1 MPRQGLDRATVI
13 AAAVK
18 LTDKKGY
25 VELTLGNLAR
35 KLDIKPPSL
44 YKHVASLEDLQ
55 DAIGIL
61 AAEALTAELVPAM
74 EIQNSR
80 DALRRACDV
89 YRGFA
94 KRRPGMYAAL
104 QGAMTRRSNEFQVA
118 ATALLKIIF
127 SLVTALGVKDNKL
140 VHAVRTLRS
149 LLHGFVALELIGGFG
164 MPEDIETSF
173 EYLVEIYIQGLKK

>member
-1 MPRQGLDRATVI
+1 M
-13 AAAVK
+13 
-18 LTDKKGY
+18 
-25 VELTLGNLAR
+25 N
-35 KLDIKPPSL
+35 
-44 YKHVASLEDLQ
+44 
-55 DAIGIL
+55 
-61 AAEALTAELVPAM
+61 
-74 EIQNSR
+74 
-80 DALRRACDV
+80 
-89 YRGFA
+89 
-94 KRRPGMYAAL
+94 
-104 QGAMTRRSNEFQVA
+104 FQVA

>member
-1 MPRQGLDRATVI
+1 MPRQGLDRAAVV

-18 LTDKKGY
+18 LADKKGY
-25 VELTLGNLAR
+25 GELTLGNLAR

-44 YKHVASLEDLQ
+44 YKHVKSLEDLQ

-61 AAEALTAELVPAM
+61 AAEAMTAELAPAM
-74 EIQNSR
+74 EIQSPR
-80 DALRRACDV
+80 DALQRACDI

-104 QGAMTRRSNEFQVA
+104 QGAMARRSTEFQVA
-118 ATALLKIIF
+118 ATALLKSIF
-127 SLVTALGVKDNKL
+127 SLVTALGVKDNEL

-149 LLHGFVALELIGGFG
+149 LLHGFVALELVGGFG

-173 EYLVEIYIQGLKK
+173 KQMVEIYIQGLKR